1 MYEAGWQVVNSRSR
15 RVLSY
20 FLDLIITGQLKR
32 KLSMADQCPN
42 QRHLCKWQ
50 LSNTKTSTTDGFLL
64 VLYFKLISNFSFL
77 AVCPT
82 KFTRVGCFKDSMIEP
97 RPLPQLLMTDRDSS
111 SHMFSGK
118 PIHWGNWDA
127 YFPDL
132 ICRCAEKAKAK
143 GYNVFG
149 IQHYGK

>member
-1 MYEAGWQVVNSRSR
+1 MYESGWQLARSRLR

-32 KLSMADQCPN
+32 KPSMADQCPN
-42 QRHLCKWQ
+42 QRH
-50 LSNTKTSTTDGFLL
+50 TKTSTSDGLLL
-64 VLYFKLISNFSFL
+64 VLYFKLISKFSFL

-143 GYNVFG
+143 GHNVFG